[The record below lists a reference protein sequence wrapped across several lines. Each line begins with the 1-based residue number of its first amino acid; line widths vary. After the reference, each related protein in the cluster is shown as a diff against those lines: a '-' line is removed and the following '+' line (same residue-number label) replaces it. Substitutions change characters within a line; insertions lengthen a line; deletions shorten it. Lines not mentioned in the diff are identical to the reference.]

1 MLKYVM
7 IPRPGDR
14 ESALENVARLSTL
27 SQEELL
33 SKYNRQV
40 EIGIVGV
47 HAQAVMLLALR
58 HIMLKVFGD
67 SPVKFEE
74 NVLISLSGKARIVDG
89 KLEYEEPE
97 E

>member
-14 ESALENVARLSTL
+14 ESALEKVAHFSTL
-27 SQEELL
+27 PQEELVNR
-33 SKYNRQV
+33 YNRQV

-58 HIMLKVFGD
+58 HVMLKVFGD

-74 NVLISLSGKARIVDG
+74 NVLVSLSGKARIVDG